1 MRGPVGASDRV
12 CWHSFPV
19 DEGEQDAVTGLA
31 IVLGVPTEQ
40 LRAAIGGPWLVEELP
55 ATFDAF
61 VTIITGL
68 ENPRTPNRPLIAL
81 RVEHEEGTIE
91 VGHAVGV
98 PLPNGRMQWALG
110 EPRTLLPY
118 EPEELR
124 EHLLLTDPRADTMS
138 TDELSQALLAELSA
152 AISRVADVAM
162 LRGTTW

>member
-1 MRGPVGASDRV
+1 M
-12 CWHSFPV
+12 
-19 DEGEQDAVTGLA
+19 DEGEQDAVAGLA

-40 LRAAIGGPWLVEELP
+40 LRAAIGGPWVVEESP

-61 VTIITGL
+61 VTILTGL
-68 ENPRTPNRPLIAL
+68 ENPRTPQRPLIVM
-81 RVEHEEGTIE
+81 RVEHEEATIE

-98 PLPNGRMQWALG
+98 PLPNGRRQWAFG

-118 EPEELR
+118 EPAELR
-124 EHLLLTDPRADTMS
+124 EHLLLTDPRADMMS
-138 TDELSQALLAELSA
+138 SDEVSHALLAELSA

>member
-1 MRGPVGASDRV
+1 MGGLVGVSGRV
-12 CWHSFPV
+12 CWQSLPV
-19 DEGEQDAVTGLA
+19 DEGEQDAVAGLA
-31 IVLGVPTEQ
+31 IVLGVPTDQ

-55 ATFDAF
+55 ATLDAF
-61 VTIITGL
+61 VTIMTGL

-98 PLPNGRMQWALG
+98 PLPNGRMQWAFG

-124 EHLLLTDPRADTMS
+124 EHLLRTDPRADTMS
-138 TDELSQALLAELSA
+138 SDDLVEALLAELSA
-152 AISRVADVAM
+152 AIGRVADVAM